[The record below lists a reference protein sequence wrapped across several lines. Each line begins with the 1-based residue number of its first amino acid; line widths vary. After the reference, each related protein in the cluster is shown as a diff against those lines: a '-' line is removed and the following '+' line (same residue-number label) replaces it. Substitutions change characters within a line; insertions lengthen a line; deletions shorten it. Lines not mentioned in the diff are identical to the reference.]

1 MTEKFIAIAP
11 KGKEFLYRRSSM
23 IAVPTSSA
31 KAIMNKLNEVKYELK
46 DGEVWHIYDNDWYTN
61 DYIDREIKRNT
72 KRKLKVERYYG

>member
-31 KAIMNKLNEVKYELK
+31 KAIMNKLNEVMYELK

-61 DYIDREIKRNT
+61 DYIDREIKRNS
-72 KRKLKVERYYG
+72 KRRLSVKKYYG

>member
-31 KAIMNKLNEVKYELK
+31 KAIMNKLNKIKYELK

-61 DYIDREIKRNT
+61 DYIDREIKRNN
-72 KRKLKVERYYG
+72 KRRLSVERYYG